1 MNNQFTNK
9 EEYLTYRSDW
19 KVEYKALSQT
29 IRDVKL
35 MWRYTSQ
42 ACNKAIQM
50 VGGSITYDNVNK
62 YFRYA
67 EEMVKEDVRIKNLYE
82 KYNNDKKWI
91 RKTRNEY
98 KKEATL
104 MLEELKL
111 AKIEA
116 NRQYLERKQS
126 LQAVSV

>member
-126 LQAVSV
+126 LQVVSV